1 MLDDLHFVCVAIGMK
16 AKHGDINSDRREAII
31 NRLWNGLLVEDTIMV
46 TRSVELKV

>member
-1 MLDDLHFVCVAIGMK
+1 MLDLHVVCVAIGMK